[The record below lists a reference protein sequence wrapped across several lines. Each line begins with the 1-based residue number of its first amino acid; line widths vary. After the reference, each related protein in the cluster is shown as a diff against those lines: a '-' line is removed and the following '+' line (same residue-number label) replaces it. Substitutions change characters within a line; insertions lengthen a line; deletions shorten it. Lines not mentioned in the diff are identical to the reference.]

1 LIIRTPRFY
10 VVGEPMGATYAA
22 LLAAGVNE
30 GASFG
35 FALRH
40 GEEIADHAYLM
51 IRRLEPYLLTKSVAA
66 AWPGTR
72 LLDGSKADV
81 FAYQLLPESLEVLV
95 TTTSRLYEWQHPD
108 LPEDLFIR
116 QSDGGIWLTSISH
129 EHEAFLRVSRQEA
142 ASLLRLVPDL
152 ALEFGET
159 ASAEDEGRK

>member
-1 LIIRTPRFY
+1 MF
-10 VVGEPMGATYAA
+10 
-22 LLAAGVNE
+22 
-30 GASFG
+30 
-35 FALRH
+35 
-40 GEEIADHAYLM
+40 
-51 IRRLEPYLLTKSVAA
+51 
-66 AWPGTR
+66 
-72 LLDGSKADV
+72 
-81 FAYQLLPESLEVLV
+81 
-95 TTTSRLYEWQHPD
+95 LYEWQHPD